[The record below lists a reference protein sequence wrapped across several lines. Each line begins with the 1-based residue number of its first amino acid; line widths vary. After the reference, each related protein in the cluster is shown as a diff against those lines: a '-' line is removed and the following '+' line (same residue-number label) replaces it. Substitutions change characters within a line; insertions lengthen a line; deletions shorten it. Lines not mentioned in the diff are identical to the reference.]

1 MEMKKVA
8 FILLTI
14 LLGLGSIDRLSGQE
28 ISPIQIFTPQQ
39 TNAGNQNWMISQG
52 EDQTVYFAN
61 NQGLLSYNAAQWKL
75 HPAKDNSIIRAVK
88 MIGHRV
94 YSSSYRDFGFWEKDK
109 TGQLQYTSL
118 SKELAIDIL
127 EDEQFW
133 NIIEHQK
140 KVVFQSLNRLIFF
153 DPATREISFI
163 SPNKTLLKSF
173 KIEQQLYYQVQGEG
187 LFQVIEGQSILIS
200 SAAIFKDQSLVKLF
214 KKEKGLL
221 VATQENGLYFWQ
233 DKILTPWQEVN
244 QFLVGKYTLYT
255 ALELNNKGYALGT
268 VGKGLLILSKEG
280 ILMEELN
287 QEKGLSNN
295 TVLSLFEDKLS
306 NLWLGLD
313 NGINLINRSS
323 AFKEY
328 IDVNGQLGSI
338 YTSAINGEF
347 FYLGTNQGLY
357 MKKRNSEEEF
367 SLVDNTQGQVWNLT
381 TIDGTLFCGHNRGAF
396 QVKGKEVKLI
406 SDEMGT
412 WLFKQH
418 PTMPT
423 LIFMGN
429 FTGLYVMEKKGQ
441 EWVYRNKINGFDISS
456 RFFEFSSPKQIIVN
470 HEYKGVFRIN
480 LDQDFQQAT
489 EIELDS
495 ASCISCNSS
504 LVKFDDNIYYQA
516 KENLYRYKLKEGVF
530 EKDAL
535 LNDLNTSI
543 DFKQG
548 KLLNDP
554 TGQLWLFS
562 KNNLYYINKTV
573 EEHKAVVN
581 GFALNEKDRKNVS
594 GFEHINLL
602 QGTNYLIGTNRGYL
616 TVDLKTLNEEKTSPK
631 INSIS
636 ANDKQKSYPVNLN
649 EESTLA
655 FQNNNLNFQF
665 TSYDFNRYGKTRF
678 QYLLEGEDQQW
689 SEWKENA
696 SVSYANL
703 DYGKYQLKLRS
714 KKGNTISEIMTS
726 PTLNI
731 SPPWHLNRIAI
742 SFYSIVIVLLMI
754 GYNSFYKRKLK
765 RQRKTLEKKN
775 KRLLEIQEL
784 EAQKEIIRLKNEQL
798 QKDIEGK
805 NRELAVAT
813 MSTLKRNEFLNT
825 IKAELG
831 TIKGEAKAKQLIKS
845 INAKLKNND
854 DWDYFKKVFDS
865 TDQPLFSQLKE
876 VHPSLTKNDLKLCAY
891 LRLNL
896 SSKEI
901 APLLN
906 ISVHSVEIK
915 RYRLRKKMG
924 LERSQGIVEYIMTF

>member
-1 MEMKKVA
+1 MKKVYLLLLI
-8 FILLTI
+8 FIWGI
-14 LLGLGSIDRLSGQE
+14 GSSNRLSGQE

-39 TNAGNQNWMISQG
+39 INAGNQNWMISQA

-61 NQGLLSYNAAQWKL
+61 NQGLLSFNASQWKL

-88 MIGHRV
+88 VINHRV
-94 YSSSYRDFGFWEKDK
+94 YSSSYRDFGFWKKDK

-118 SKELAIDIL
+118 SKELGIEIL

-133 NIIEHQK
+133 NIFEHGE

-153 DPATREISFI
+153 DPSTKETSFI
-163 SPNKTLLKSF
+163 SSKNTLLKSF

-187 LFQVIEGQSILIS
+187 LFQLIEGQGVLIS
-200 SAAIFKDQSLVKLF
+200 SAAIFKDQSLVKIF
-214 KKEKGLL
+214 KKEEGLL
-221 VATQENGLYFWQ
+221 VATQENGLHLWQ
-233 DKILTPWQEVN
+233 NKTLTPWEKVN
-244 QFLVGKYTLYT
+244 QYLVGKYTLYS
-255 ALELNNKGYALGT
+255 ALELNNKGFALGT

-280 ILMEELN
+280 ALVEELN

-295 TVLSLFEDKLS
+295 TILSLYEDKLS

-338 YTSAINGEF
+338 YTSAINKGYL
-347 FYLGTNQGLY
+347 YLGTNQGLFI
-357 MKKRNSEEEF
+357 KKRDSKEEF
-367 SLVDNTQGQVWNLT
+367 TLVEKTQGQVWNLT
-381 TIDGTLFCGHNRGAF
+381 TIDGTLFCGHNRGAL

-418 PTMPT
+418 PTMPN
-423 LIFMGN
+423 LVFLGN
-429 FTGLYVMEKKGQ
+429 FTGLYVLERKGE

-456 RFFEFSSPKQIIVN
+456 RFFEFSSPTQIIVN
-470 HEYKGVFRIN
+470 HEYKGVFKID
-480 LDQDFQQAT
+480 LDPDFHQAI
-489 EIELDS
+489 EIELDD

-504 LVKFDDNIYYQA
+504 LVHFKDNIYYQA
-516 KENLYRYKLKEGVF
+516 KEKLYKYNLKEEVF
-530 EKDAL
+530 EEDPL
-535 LNDLNTSI
+535 LNDLNSDL
-543 DFKQG
+543 DFRKG

-562 KNNLYYINKTV
+562 KNNLYYIHKTEENKTI
-573 EEHKAVVN
+573 AN

-602 QGTNYLIGTNRGYL
+602 ERENYLIGTNKGYL
-616 TVDLKTLNEEKTSPK
+616 TVNLNTLNKENTTPK
-631 INSIS
+631 LNSIS
-636 ANDKQKSYPVNLN
+636 ANNKQKDYPVNLN
-649 EESTLA
+649 QEGTLP
-655 FQNNNLNFQF
+655 FQYNNLSFQF
-665 TSYDFNRYGKTRF
+665 TNYDFNRYGKTRF

-689 SEWKENA
+689 SEWKETT

-703 DYGKYQLKLRS
+703 NYGKYQFKLRS
-714 KKGNTISEIMTS
+714 KKGNTISEIVTS
-726 PTLNI
+726 PTINI

-742 SFYSIVIVLLMI
+742 SLYAILFTLLLI
-754 GYNSFYKRKLK
+754 SYNTFYKRKLK
-765 RQRKTLEKKN
+765 KQREKLEKEN

-798 QKDIEGK
+798 QQDIEGK
-805 NRELAVAT
+805 SRELAVAT

-825 IKAELG
+825 IKAELE
-831 TIKGEAKAKQLIKS
+831 TLKGETKAKQLIKS

-854 DWDYFKKVFDS
+854 DWEYFKKAFDNS
-865 TDQPLFSQLKE
+865 DQSLFSKLKK
-876 VHPSLTKNDLKLCAY
+876 VHPELTKNDFKLCAY

-924 LERSQGIVEYIMTF
+924 LDRKQGIVEYIMGF

>member
-1 MEMKKVA
+1 MEMKKVS
-8 FILLTI
+8 LL
-14 LLGLGSIDRLSGQE
+14 LLIVVLSLGSIDRLSGQE

-39 TNAGNQNWMISQG
+39 INAGNQNWMISQG
-52 EDQTVYFAN
+52 EDQTIYFAN

-88 MIGHRV
+88 MIDHRV
-94 YSSSYRDFGFWEKDK
+94 YSSSYRDFGFWETDK

-118 SKELAIDIL
+118 SKELVIDIL

-133 NIIEHQK
+133 NIVEHQK

-153 DPATREISFI
+153 DPATKEISFI
-163 SPNKTLLKSF
+163 STKNTLLKSF
-173 KIEQQLYYQVQGEG
+173 KVEQQLYYQVRGEG
-187 LFQVIEGQSILIS
+187 LFQLIEGQGVLIS
-200 SAAIFKDQSLVKLF
+200 SAAIFKDQNLVKIF
-214 KKEKGLL
+214 KKDNGLL
-221 VATQENGLYFWQ
+221 VATQENGLYLWQ
-233 DKILTPWQEVN
+233 DKILTPWQEAN
-244 QFLVGKYTLYT
+244 QLLEGKYTLYA
-255 ALELNNKGYALGT
+255 ALELNNKSYALGT
-268 VGKGLLILSKEG
+268 VGKGLLILSEKG
-280 ILMEELN
+280 TLIEELN

-295 TVLSLFEDKLS
+295 TVLSLYEDKLS

-338 YTSAINGEF
+338 YTSAIDKGHL
-347 FYLGTNQGLY
+347 YLGTNQGLF
-357 MKKRNSEEEF
+357 MKKRNSQEKF
-367 SLVDNTQGQVWNLT
+367 KLVDKTQGQVWNLT
-381 TIDGTLFCGHNRGAF
+381 TIDGTLFCGHNRGAL

-406 SDEMGT
+406 SDKMGT

-418 PTMPT
+418 PTIPN

-456 RFFEFSSPKQIIVN
+456 RFFEFSSPTQIIVN
-470 HEYKGVFRIN
+470 HEYKGVFKIN
-480 LDQDFQQAT
+480 LDPEFQQAIK
-489 EIELDS
+489 IELDN

-504 LVKFDDNIYYQA
+504 LVEFNDNIYYQA
-516 KENLYRYKLKEGVF
+516 KENLYKYNLKEGIF
-530 EKDAL
+530 EKDL
-535 LNDLNTSI
+535 FLNDLNTTI
-543 DFKQG
+543 DFRQG

-554 TGQLWLFS
+554 NGRLWLFS
-562 KNNLYYINKTV
+562 KNNLYYIDKT
-573 EEHKAVVN
+573 EREGKTIAR

-602 QGTNYLIGTNRGYL
+602 QGENYLIGTNRGYV
-616 TVDLKTLNEEKTSPK
+616 TVDLNTLNKDKTTPK
-631 INSIS
+631 LNAIN
-636 ANDKQKSYPVNLN
+636 ANNKQDNRPLNLSQD
-649 EESTLA
+649 ETLP
-655 FQNNNLNFQF
+655 FKYNNLSFQF
-665 TSYDFNRYGKTRF
+665 TGYDFNRYGKTRF

-689 SEWKENA
+689 SEWKENT

-703 DYGKYQLKLRS
+703 NYGKYQFKLRS
-714 KKGNTISEIMTS
+714 KKGNTISEIVTS
-726 PTLNI
+726 PILNI
-731 SPPWHLNRIAI
+731 NPPWHLNRIAI
-742 SFYSIVIVLLMI
+742 SFYAIIIVLLMI

-813 MSTLKRNEFLNT
+813 MSTLKRNEFLNA
-825 IKAELG
+825 IKAELD
-831 TIKGEAKAKQLIKS
+831 TIKGESKVKQLIKS

-854 DWDYFKKVFDS
+854 DWDYFKKAFDS

>member
-1 MEMKKVA
+1 MKK
-8 FILLTI
+8 ISLLLLI
-14 LLGLGSIDRLSGQE
+14 FLLGLGSINRLSSQE

-39 TNAGNQNWMISQG
+39 INVGNQNWMISQG

-61 NQGLLSYNAAQWKL
+61 NQGLLSYNASQWKL

-88 MIGHRV
+88 TINHRV
-94 YSSSYRDFGFWEKDK
+94 YSSSYRDFGFWERNKK
-109 TGQLQYTSL
+109 GQLKYTSL
-118 SKELAIDIL
+118 GKELDIDIL

-133 NIIEHQK
+133 NIVEHQN

-153 DPATREISFI
+153 NPATKEISFI
-163 SPNKTLLKSF
+163 STKNTLLKSF

-187 LFQVIEGQSILIS
+187 LFQVIEDQGVLIS
-200 SAAIFKDQSLVKLF
+200 SDAIFKDQSLVKLF
-214 KKEKGLL
+214 KKDKGLL
-221 VATQENGLYFWQ
+221 VATQENGLHLWQ
-233 DKILTPWQEVN
+233 NKTLTPWQEVN
-244 QFLVGKYTLYT
+244 QFLVGEYTLYT

-280 ILMEELN
+280 KRIEELN
-287 QEKGLSNN
+287 QERGLSNN
-295 TVLSLFEDKLS
+295 TVLSLYEDKLS

-338 YTSAINGEF
+338 YTSAINGEY
-347 FYLGTNQGLY
+347 FYLGTNQGLF
-357 MKKRNSEEEF
+357 MKQRNSEEAF
-367 SLVDNTQGQVWNLT
+367 KLVDKTQGQVWNLT
-381 TIDGTLFCGHNRGAF
+381 TIDGTLFCGHNRGALI
-396 QVKGKEVKLI
+396 VKGKEVKLI

-418 PTMPT
+418 PTMPN

-429 FTGLYVMEKKGQ
+429 FTGLYVIEKKGQ

-456 RFFEFSSPKQIIVN
+456 RFFEFSSPTQIIVN
-470 HEYKGVFRIN
+470 HEYKGVFKIK
-480 LDQDFQQAT
+480 LDKDFQQAI
-489 EIELDS
+489 EIELDK

-504 LVKFDDNIYYQA
+504 LVEFNNNIYYQA
-516 KENLYRYKLKEGVF
+516 KENLYKYNLKEGVF
-530 EKDAL
+530 EKDFL
-535 LNDLNTSI
+535 LTDLSKAI
-543 DFKQG
+543 DFREG

-554 TGQLWLFS
+554 NGQLWLFS
-562 KNNLYYINKTV
+562 KNNLYYINKT
-573 EEHKAVVN
+573 EGEDKTIAN

-602 QGTNYLIGTNRGYL
+602 EGNNYLIGTNKGYL
-616 TVDLKTLNEEKTSPK
+616 TVDLNTLNKEKTTPK
-631 INSIS
+631 LNSIIG
-636 ANDKQKSYPVNLN
+636 NNKQNNRPLNLN
-649 EESTLA
+649 EDGTSPFEY
-655 FQNNNLNFQF
+655 NNLNFQF

-678 QYLLEGEDQQW
+678 HYLLEGEDQQW

-696 SVSYANL
+696 SVNYANL
-703 DYGKYQLKLRS
+703 DYGKYQFKLRS
-714 KKGNTISEIMTS
+714 KKGNTISEIVTS
-726 PTLNI
+726 PIINI

-742 SFYSIVIVLLMI
+742 SFYAVISALLLI

-765 RQRKTLEKKN
+765 RQRKTLEKEN

-798 QKDIEGK
+798 QNDIEGK

-825 IKAELG
+825 IKAELE
-831 TIKGEAKAKQLIKS
+831 TIKGETKTKQLIKS
-845 INAKLKNND
+845 INARLKNND
-854 DWDYFKKVFDS
+854 DWEYFKKAFDN

-876 VHPSLTKNDLKLCAY
+876 AHPSLTKNDLKLCAY

>member
-1 MEMKKVA
+1 MKKVYLLLMI
-8 FILLTI
+8 FIWGI
-14 LLGLGSIDRLSGQE
+14 GSIDRLSSQE

-39 TNAGNQNWMISQG
+39 INAGNQNWMISQG
-52 EDQTVYFAN
+52 ENQTVYFAN
-61 NQGLLSYNAAQWKL
+61 NQGLLSYNASQWKL

-88 MIGHRV
+88 VIDHRI

-118 SKELAIDIL
+118 SKELGIEIL

-133 NIIEHQK
+133 NIIEHGK

-153 DPATREISFI
+153 TPETKEISFI
-163 SPNKTLLKSF
+163 SSKNTLLKSF

-187 LFQVIEGQSILIS
+187 LFQLIEGRGVLIS
-200 SAAIFKDQSLVKLF
+200 SASIFKDQSLVKLF
-214 KKEKGLL
+214 KKENGLL
-221 VATQENGLYFWQ
+221 VATQENGLHFWQ
-233 DKILTPWQEVN
+233 NKTLSPWQEVN
-244 QFLVGKYTLYT
+244 QFLVGKYTLYS

-268 VGKGLLILSKEG
+268 VGKGLLILSEEG
-280 ILMEELN
+280 TLIEELN

-295 TVLSLFEDKLS
+295 TILSLYEDKLS

-313 NGINLINRSS
+313 NGINLINCSS

-338 YTSAINGEF
+338 YTSAINKGYL
-347 FYLGTNQGLY
+347 YLGTNQGLFL
-357 MKKRNSEEEF
+357 KKRNSDEEF
-367 SLVDNTQGQVWNLT
+367 TLVEKTQGQVWNLT
-381 TIDGTLFCGHNRGAF
+381 TIDGTLFCGHNRGAL
-396 QVKGKEVKLI
+396 QVIGKEAKLI
-406 SDEMGT
+406 SDQMGT

-418 PTMPT
+418 PTLPN

-429 FTGLYVMEKKGQ
+429 FTGLYVLERKGE

-456 RFFEFSSPKQIIVN
+456 RFFEFSSPTQIIVN
-470 HEYKGVFRIN
+470 HEYKGVFKIN
-480 LDQDFQQAT
+480 LNPDFQQAI
-489 EIELDS
+489 EIELDD

-504 LVKFDDNIYYQA
+504 LVRFNENIYYQA
-516 KENLYRYKLKEGVF
+516 KENLYSYNLKEEVF
-530 EKDAL
+530 EEDPL
-535 LNDLNTSI
+535 LNDLNSAL
-543 DFKQG
+543 DFRNG

-562 KNNLYYINKTV
+562 KNNLYYIHKT
-573 EEHKAVVN
+573 EEDRTIAN

-602 QGTNYLIGTNRGYL
+602 GRENYLIGTNKGYL
-616 TVDLKTLNEEKTSPK
+616 TVNLNTLNKENTIPK
-631 INSIS
+631 LSSIN
-636 ANDKQKSYPVNLN
+636 ANNKQKDYPVNLN
-649 EESTLA
+649 EEGTLP
-655 FQNNNLNFQF
+655 FEYNNLSFQF

-689 SEWKENA
+689 SEWKENT

-714 KKGNTISEIMTS
+714 KKGNTISEIVTS
-726 PTLNI
+726 PTINI

-742 SFYSIVIVLLMI
+742 SLYAILFTLLLI
-754 GYNSFYKRKLK
+754 SYNTFYKRKLK
-765 RQRKTLEKKN
+765 KQREKLEKEN

-805 NRELAVAT
+805 SRELAVAT

-825 IKAELG
+825 IKAELE
-831 TIKGEAKAKQLIKS
+831 TLKGETKAKQLIKN
-845 INAKLKNND
+845 INAKLKKND
-854 DWDYFKKVFDS
+854 DWEYFKKAFDNS
-865 TDQPLFSQLKE
+865 DQPLFSQLKE
-876 VHPSLTKNDLKLCAY
+876 AHPSLTKNDLKLCAY

>member
-1 MEMKKVA
+1 MKK
-8 FILLTI
+8 ISLL
-14 LLGLGSIDRLSGQE
+14 LLIFVLSLVSIDRLSSQE

-39 TNAGNQNWMISQG
+39 INVGNQNWMISQG
-52 EDQTVYFAN
+52 EDHTVYFAN
-61 NQGLLSYNAAQWKL
+61 NQGLLSYNASQWKL

-88 MIGHRV
+88 TIDHRI
-94 YSSSYRDFGFWEKDK
+94 YSSSYRDFGFWERDQ

-118 SKELAIDIL
+118 GKELAIDIL

-133 NIIEHQK
+133 NIVKHQN

-153 DPATREISFI
+153 DPAAEEISFI
-163 SPNKTLLKSF
+163 STKNTLLKSF

-187 LFQVIEGQSILIS
+187 LFQVIEGQGILIS
-200 SAAIFKDQSLVKLF
+200 SDTIFKDQSLVKLF
-214 KKEKGLL
+214 KKDKGLL
-221 VATQENGLYFWQ
+221 VATQERGLHLWQ
-233 DKILTPWQEVN
+233 DKSLTPWLEVN
-244 QFLVGKYTLYT
+244 QFLVGDYTLYT

-268 VGKGLLILSKEG
+268 VGKGLLILSEEG
-280 ILMEELN
+280 KLIEELN
-287 QEKGLSNN
+287 QERGLSNN
-295 TVLSLFEDKLS
+295 TVLSLYEDKLS

-338 YTSAINGEF
+338 YTSAINGEY
-347 FYLGTNQGLY
+347 FYLGTNQGLF
-357 MKKRNSEEEF
+357 MKQRNIEEAFE
-367 SLVDNTQGQVWNLT
+367 LVDKTQGQVWNLT
-381 TIDGTLFCGHNRGAF
+381 TIDGTLFCGHNRGALK
-396 QVKGKEVKLI
+396 VKGKEVELI

-418 PTMPT
+418 PTIPN

-456 RFFEFSSPKQIIVN
+456 RFFEFSSPTQIIVN
-470 HEYKGVFRIN
+470 HEYKGVFKLK
-480 LDQDFQQAT
+480 LDKDFQQAI
-489 EIELDS
+489 EIELDK

-504 LVKFDDNIYYQA
+504 LVEFNNNIYYQA
-516 KENLYRYKLKEGVF
+516 KENLYKYNLKEGAF
-530 EKDAL
+530 EKDL
-535 LNDLNTSI
+535 LLTDLSKAI
-543 DFKQG
+543 DFREG

-554 TGQLWLFS
+554 NGQLWLFS
-562 KNNLYYINKTV
+562 KNNLYYINKT
-573 EEHKAVVN
+573 EGEGKTIAN

-602 QGTNYLIGTNRGYL
+602 EGTNYLIGTNKGYL
-616 TVDLKTLNEEKTSPK
+616 TVDLNALNEDKTTPK
-631 INSIS
+631 LNSIIG
-636 ANDKQKSYPVNLN
+636 NNKQNNSPLNLN
-649 EESTLA
+649 EGGTFPFEY
-655 FQNNNLNFQF
+655 NNLNLKF

-689 SEWKENA
+689 SEWEENA

-703 DYGKYQLKLRS
+703 DYGKYQFKLRS
-714 KKGNTISEIMTS
+714 KKGNTISEVVTS
-726 PTLNI
+726 PIINI

-742 SFYSIVIVLLMI
+742 SLYAVIIALLLI

-765 RQRKTLEKKN
+765 RQRKTLEKEN

-784 EAQKEIIRLKNEQL
+784 EAQKEIIRLKNKQL

-825 IKAELG
+825 IKAELE
-831 TIKGEAKAKQLIKS
+831 TVKGETKTKQLIKS
-845 INAKLKNND
+845 INARLKNND
-854 DWDYFKKVFDS
+854 DWEYFKKAFDN

-876 VHPSLTKNDLKLCAY
+876 AHPSLTKNDLKLCAY

-915 RYRLRKKMG
+915 RYRLRKKMR
-924 LERSQGIVEYIMTF
+924 LERKQGIVEYIMTF